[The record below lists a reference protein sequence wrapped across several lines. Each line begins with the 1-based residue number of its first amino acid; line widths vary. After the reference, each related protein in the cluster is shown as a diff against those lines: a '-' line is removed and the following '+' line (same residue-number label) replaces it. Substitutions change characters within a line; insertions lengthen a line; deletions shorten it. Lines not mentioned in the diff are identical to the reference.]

1 MTDRRR
7 INVSSGRPLEA
18 KAHYSRALRVG
29 DFVLQSGTTAIDRD
43 GNVLGD
49 DVETQIA
56 AILDIARE
64 SMAAAEGA
72 FEDVVRARLYVKGT
86 DQLDR
91 AEQVFCKAFADIKPA
106 VTTIPISELAR
117 PAQLIEVEL
126 EAIDNAASDAERRA
140 KPPHA
145 SSSSDSS
152 SVVRMGNKIMLG
164 GITSMGHLP
173 IDAVHEAMTSLR
185 QLITSAGGAF
195 EDLVSIKFFVTDV
208 TQFALLNTAV
218 KSALDG
224 VKPVVTIMGVPPL
237 ADRSAELLVEAEAYA
252 GAGHHRRDS
261 PHPQWSMFSET
272 VSVDS
277 EIYISDTGPLDNS
290 GTVQSPG
297 DWAAHRDLCTAKL
310 DLLLQS
316 IGASLDDVVVRRYF
330 TRADAEMNRGYGE
343 GPAWF
348 KKTRPTALGCR
359 IAGHTDPE
367 ILMSLEAHAIRGA
380 GQDIEWRT
388 LG

>member
-1 MTDRRR
+1 MTDLRR

-29 DFVLQSGTTAIDRD
+29 DLVLQSGTTAIDRD

-56 AILDIARE
+56 AILDIARA
-64 SMAAAEGA
+64 SMAAAEGT
-72 FEDVVRARLYVKGT
+72 FENIVRARLYVKGA
-86 DQLDR
+86 DNLAQ
-91 AEQVFCKAFADIKPA
+91 AEQVFCQAFTDISPA
-106 VTTIPISELAR
+106 VTTIPISALAR
-117 PAQLIEVEL
+117 PAQLIEIEL
-126 EAIDNAASDAERRA
+126 EAMDNAASGAERA
-140 KPPHA
+140 GGLPDG
-145 SSSSDSS
+145 SSSTGRS

-164 GITSMGHLP
+164 GITSMGHLR
-173 IDAVHEAMTSLR
+173 IDAVHQAMTSLR
-185 QLITSAGGAF
+185 QLISNAGGAF
-195 EDLVSIKFFVTDV
+195 EDLVSIKFFVTDA
-208 TQFALLNTAV
+208 TQFALLSTAAE
-218 KSALDG
+218 SALDG
-224 VKPVVTIMGVPPL
+224 VKPVVTIMGVPPF
-237 ADRSAELLVEAEAYA
+237 ADQRAPLMVEAEAYA

-261 PHPQWSMFSET
+261 PHPHWPMFSET
-272 VSVDS
+272 VSIDN

-290 GTVQSPG
+290 GTVQRPG

-310 DLLLQS
+310 DLLLQG
-316 IGASLDDVVVRRYF
+316 IGASLDDVIVRRYF